1 MKRVIIVFHLILFY
15 FSISLS
21 AQDTN
26 IHRDTLF
33 ANIKFRQGYS
43 QLDSTFN
50 DNQMHLN
57 QLITLLDST
66 ALDSSLVL
74 KSITIKGSASPEGS
88 TPMNRQLSEKRA
100 QSMKAYI
107 VDHTTLNDF
116 NIKVDS
122 SDVDWEFLSEMIAST
137 DLPWRDEAVKIIAN
151 TPIWVFKDK
160 KIVDGR
166 KKQLCMLQG
175 GHAWEYMSKNFF
187 PALRARFRIMCEWE
201 ISRPA
206 NNRGDECK
214 TDECETIVNQPSTEE
229 RLADVGKDSV
239 ATSLVP
245 DMRNTVS
252 TDSLA
257 FTAKSEKDRKFVM
270 LLKTNMLYDVMAIP
284 NIGIEIP
291 ITPKWSASANWMYAW
306 WSNDTRHRFWRIYGG
321 DVELRRWFSPR
332 RDTRS
337 LLCGHHLGLY
347 GQMLTYDIEW
357 GGRGYL
363 GDRWSWAVGLSYG
376 YSLPLGKHFNIDF
389 TLGVGYLEGDYMKYH
404 PEDGC
409 YFWDSTH
416 RQKWFGPTKAEVSLI
431 WFIGGRNQQK
441 GGER

>member
-1 MKRVIIVFHLILFY
+1 
-15 FSISLS
+15 
-21 AQDTN
+21 
-26 IHRDTLF
+26 
-33 ANIKFRQGYS
+33 
-43 QLDSTFN
+43 
-50 DNQMHLN
+50 MHLN

-321 DVELRRWFSPR
+321 DVELRRWFSAPARHPFTAMRSPFRFVWTDADLRHRVGRTRLLGRPLELGCRAFLWIFAAPGETLQHRLHARCRIPGGRLHEIPSGR
-332 RDTRS
+332 R
-337 LLCGHHLGLY
+337 LLLLGLY
-347 GQMLTYDIEW
+347 SSAKMV
-357 GGRGYL
+357 R
-363 GDRWSWAVGLSYG
+363 S
-376 YSLPLGKHFNIDF
+376 H
-389 TLGVGYLEGDYMKYH
+389 
-404 PEDGC
+404 
-409 YFWDSTH
+409 
-416 RQKWFGPTKAEVSLI
+416 
-431 WFIGGRNQQK
+431 
-441 GGER
+441 